1 MDTINTEELM
11 SKRVSLAVISLFLLL
26 LIISSQSKAQT
37 TQLNPKWEQWVKNN
51 TLELSLTDTV
61 NFQDLS
67 FFNKLLKEKRVVF
80 LGENSHGVAEYTLL
94 KSRMIRYL
102 HDSLGF
108 NVLVFETNGGDA
120 FAANRTI
127 PTSDINTCIYNS
139 ISTLWHVEEIVPLF
153 GYIRKTQTTNNPLN
167 IAGIDITM
175 SNGGY
180 SFSKFLYKLI
190 QPVDPKYAKEVA
202 KNDSLFSRLGVR
214 QWTIG
219 NIIGADEKEYRT
231 KIENNQI
238 ENYRELISFIDQNLQ
253 SFPKEMSTCL
263 LPAIHYIQSRIEY
276 IYFRKNDSTYMAN
289 ALKLTNSKMS
299 LAKLRSNFRD
309 YMMSQNLQFL
319 VEDLYPNEKIIVWAQ
334 DAHITK
340 WNYRMPANKSYSKQA
355 YTIGVFC
362 FSGKGSY
369 GQGFDG
375 TNPDSLIYTFETPKD
390 FNSIE
395 KILHSS
401 GHENTFLDLTSLN
414 KTEGNS
420 WAFESSEFHQWDGRN
435 IEEVNDIRTVYDGLI
450 VVGTISPPKF
460 LKYNYEYLDKK

>member
-1 MDTINTEELM
+1 MKST
-11 SKRVSLAVISLFLLL
+11 SKKHLIVLLL
-26 LIISSQSKAQT
+26 LLLNLSLYSQVNA
-37 TQLNPKWEQWVKNN
+37 KWEKWIKNN
-51 TLELSLTDTV
+51 TQELSLTDTV
-61 NFQDLS
+61 NFHDLS
-67 FFNKLLKEKRVVF
+67 FLNKLLKDKRVVF

-94 KSRMIRYL
+94 KSRMIRYM

-108 NVLVFETNGGDA
+108 NVLAFETNAGDA
-120 FAANRTI
+120 FAANQTI
-127 PTSDINTCIYNS
+127 TTSDVNTFIYNS

-153 GYIRKTQTTNNPLN
+153 SYLKRTYTTKNPLN
-167 IAGIDITM
+167 ISGIDITM

-190 QPVDPKYAKEVA
+190 LPIDPKYAKEVA

-219 NIIGADEKEYRT
+219 NIIGTDEKEYRT
-231 KIENNQI
+231 GIENIQI
-238 ENYRELISFIDQNLQ
+238 ENYRKLISFIDQNRLR
-253 SFPKEMSTCL
+253 FPKEMNAYLS
-263 LPAIHYIQSRIEY
+263 PAKHYIQSRIEY

-289 ALKLTNSKMS
+289 TLKLTNSKMS

-309 YMMSQNLQFL
+309 YMMSENLQFL
-319 VEDLYPNEKIIVWAQ
+319 FEDLYPNEKIIVWAQ

-340 WNYRMPANKSYSKQA
+340 WNYRMPSNPSYSRQA
-355 YTIGVFC
+355 YTIGFFC

-390 FNSIE
+390 VNSIE
-395 KILHSS
+395 KILHS
-401 GHENTFLDLTSLN
+401 GGNENTFLDLTSLN

-420 WAFESSEFHQWDGRN
+420 WVFKSSKFHQWDGST
-435 IEEVNDIRTVYDGLI
+435 IEEVKDIRTVYDGLI

-460 LKYNYEYLDKK
+460 LKYKYEYLDKK